1 MPLTITNRRLF
12 LTAQSLMVS
21 ASLTLLSPPTLATG
35 IPVVDVASMVQFAA
49 EATTRAA
56 EFAEDITE
64 ARKRLSELKS
74 QGAHYKRMVEGH
86 VDFEDVLYDPTLN
99 SVYSLKDW
107 RTIYNNIEDI
117 ADLRQ
122 EFDMYSDDPMV
133 QRSYDRQLKE
143 YKMKTIFYE
152 NSVKRNENMASLMT
166 QYQSATTPATKADLA
181 NAIAFEQTQIQND
194 AQMQQTLQTVMEEQ
208 RINEAQASMRATY
221 DTLMGEGIPRL

>member
-1 MPLTITNRRLF
+1 MPLTITQRRRSLAA
-12 LTAQSLMVS
+12 LSLMVS
-21 ASLTLLSPPTLATG
+21 ASLTLFSPTTFATG
-35 IPVVDVASMVQFAA
+35 IPVVDVASMAQFAA
-49 EATTRAA
+49 EASARAT
-56 EFAEDITE
+56 EFAEDIGE

-86 VDFEDVLYDPTLN
+86 VDFEDILYDPTLN
-99 SVYSLKDW
+99 AIYSLKDW
-107 RTIYNNIEDI
+107 RTIYNSIEDI
-117 ADLRQ
+117 AELRH
-122 EFDMYSDDPMV
+122 EFDMYSDDPSV

-152 NSVKRNENMASLMT
+152 NSVQRNENMASLMT
-166 QYQSATTPATKADLA
+166 QYQSATTPATKDDLA

-221 DTLMGEGIPRL
+221 NTLNNEGIPRT

>member
-1 MPLTITNRRLF
+1 MPLTITSRRLF

-35 IPVVDVASMVQFAA
+35 IPVVDVASMVQFAT

-64 ARKRLSELKS
+64 ARKRLSEPKS

-99 SVYSLKDW
+99 SIYSLKDW

-208 RINEAQASMRATY
+208 RINEAKASMRATY